1 MPKKTYINGFRRMV
15 VVLLVVGW
23 WVQNSGRVF
32 CEYTLGL
39 FGDRLKVWREGRA
52 VYRSALPP
60 QSCASRSVACVPRFK
75 AWSRTACLQMIN
87 KRQPWS
93 WQGKNGVYPIV
104 ARRYAHQWT
113 ATLRRSYPFQPKDFC
128 LVILNLRPQIVLNC
142 GLSWFSGVCHGCWLG

>member
-1 MPKKTYINGFRRMV
+1 MVFASLVLSELGRIFKSVRKKSWPGREKPIDAEVTTLAFRSSKKSGLVGTLAAGQHAKKTYINGFRRMV

-32 CEYTLGL
+32 CEYTLRL
-39 FGDRLKVWREGRA
+39 FGDRLKVWREGRG

-93 WQGKNGVYPIV
+93 
-104 ARRYAHQWT
+104 
-113 ATLRRSYPFQPKDFC
+113 
-128 LVILNLRPQIVLNC
+128 
-142 GLSWFSGVCHGCWLG
+142 